1 MKYLLGSLIGKGSD
15 GEVYNLIDKNE
26 KERIIKFVQP
36 TDYGVEN
43 YIEAYILLNL
53 KHNNLMFAYD
63 VEIEDNGLIK
73 IVQDKAECDL
83 GQLLYIKKKNKI
95 NRATRLKY
103 IKELVSGIAFLHSYN
118 IVHGDIKPA
127 NLLILKNKV
136 LINDFSFSRLVKMD
150 FMEAMNCNSSSYNT
164 FNDRGKTNR
173 KLYTFIYR
181 PPECNMNKFSLKSD
195 IFALGCTIYEILYN
209 QPYHSISGDNRL
221 YHIHAAS
228 YYEEENSEINELI
241 KNMVNKD
248 PSLRI
253 NIETVCKF
261 FDIEIPKK
269 KILNLCLSYNKKS
282 KVFSNKIDHT
292 VGKIKMNTVDKEE
305 EKKLFQSGLKIF
317 TIECYK
323 N

>member
-15 GEVYNLIDKNE
+15 GEVYNLIDESK

-36 TDYGVEN
+36 TEYGFEN

-53 KHNNLMFAYD
+53 KHSNLMFAYD
-63 VEIEDNGLIK
+63 IEIEDDNGLTK
-73 IVQDKAECDL
+73 IVQDKALCDL
-83 GQLLYIKKKNKI
+83 GQMLYKRKNKI
-95 NRATRLKY
+95 NRITRFKY
-103 IKELVSGIAFLHSYN
+103 IKELVSAVAFLHSYN

-127 NLLILKNKV
+127 NLLILNNKILV
-136 LINDFSFSRLVKMD
+136 NDFSFSRLVKMD
-150 FMEAMNCNSSSYNT
+150 FMDVMYLSNKGYNT

-181 PPECNMNKFSLKSD
+181 PPECNVNKFSLKSD

-221 YHIHAAS
+221 YHIHS
-228 YYEEENSEINELI
+228 SSFYDDENIEINELL

-248 PSLRI
+248 PFLRVGI
-253 NIETVCKF
+253 DTVCKF

-269 KILNLCLSYNKKS
+269 KILNLCLSYNKNN
-282 KVFSNKIDHT
+282 KVFSNKIEHT
-292 VGKIKMNTVDKEE
+292 VGKIKMSTIEKME
-305 EKKLFQSGLKIF
+305 EKKLFQSRLKIF
-317 TIECYK
+317 TIENVK
-323 N
+323 K